1 MNATHLIGAH
11 VSTAGG
17 IFTAPKRAKEIGA
30 NAVQIFCSSPQMWSK
45 NKLPQEKIDL
55 YLQEVAKQGIRST
68 TIHAQY
74 LINLASYNPEI
85 VQKGKI
91 SLSVDLDV
99 CSKIGAVGVVVHI
112 GSHQGRGWE
121 VVKEQLASEISKVLE
136 ASDEKAIFLIEN
148 AAGQNGKV
156 CSDLR
161 EIRWL
166 LDTVKGGNRLG
177 WCLDSCHAF
186 NAGYSMI
193 PMDGE
198 KYLFGTIDEL
208 DLKEQLRVV
217 HVNDSRDE
225 YLAHKDRHANL
236 YDGSIGKEMMGA
248 FVTHPTLAGLPL
260 ILEVPGADKKGPDK
274 ENIDRLIAL
283 LG

>member
-1 MNATHLIGAH
+1 MNSPHLIGAH

-17 IFTAPKRAKEIGA
+17 IFTAPKRAKDIGA

-45 NKLPQEKIDL
+45 NKLAKEKTDL
-55 YLQEVAKQGIRST
+55 YLQEVTKQGILST

-74 LINLASYNPEI
+74 LINLASDNPEI
-85 VQKGKI
+85 LEKSKL
-91 SLSVDLDV
+91 SLSVDLDA

-121 VVKEQLASEISKVLE
+121 AVKEQLASEIANALE
-136 ASDEKAIFLIEN
+136 ASDEKAVFLIEN

-161 EIRWL
+161 QIRWL
-166 LDTVKGGNRLG
+166 LDAVKGGDRLG
-177 WCLDSCHAF
+177 WCLDSCHAY
-186 NAGYSMI
+186 NAGYSLV

-198 KYLFGTIDEL
+198 KFLFGTIDEL
-208 DLKEQLRVV
+208 DLASALRVV

-236 YDGSIGKEMMGA
+236 YEGNIGKEMMGA